1 MSIKEVEIKK
11 KRKLEKWEYII
22 EQLNLDV
29 SKPVNNITA
38 KQIKEISNEEPRLMA
53 KIDRFEQDK
62 SIQNAENIL
71 VNKTLD
77 NLSGK
82 EIRILMRRLTH
93 HGKIVDDIIIP
104 ILTVLLALW
113 IGRYVGRRDKVRSS
127 CDTIL
132 RELLETKESLQGEES
147 RIHYYFSESSQ
158 LSEITS
164 IKIVD
169 YRKNIIVTDV
179 YDSILYS
186 GLFTEFSSNTQHT
199 LSTLYD
205 RIKTLI
211 EW

>member
-93 HGKIVDDIIIP
+93 HGKI
-104 ILTVLLALW
+104 
-113 IGRYVGRRDKVRSS
+113 
-127 CDTIL
+127 
-132 RELLETKESLQGEES
+132 
-147 RIHYYFSESSQ
+147 
-158 LSEITS
+158 
-164 IKIVD
+164 
-169 YRKNIIVTDV
+169 
-179 YDSILYS
+179 
-186 GLFTEFSSNTQHT
+186 
-199 LSTLYD
+199 
-205 RIKTLI
+205 
-211 EW
+211 